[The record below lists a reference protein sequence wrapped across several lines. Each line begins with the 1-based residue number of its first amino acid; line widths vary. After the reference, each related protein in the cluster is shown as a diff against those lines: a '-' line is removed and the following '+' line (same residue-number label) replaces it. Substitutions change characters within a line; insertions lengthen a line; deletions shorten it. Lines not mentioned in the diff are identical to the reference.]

1 MSTRHGITARVKADG
16 LIAIVRGDFAVERTL
31 AIADTVRDAG
41 VSILEVTLNTTGALE
56 AIAALRLR
64 QGERMLIGAGT
75 VRGLHYQAPPCAQAK
90 LVRVVQGRILDIAV
104 DIRRSSP
111 TFGQWVAAEISAA
124 DGSEIFVPVGFAHG
138 ICTLEPDT
146 AVLYKV
152 SDYYS
157 PAHDLGIRWN
167 DPAIGVTWPIG
178 EADAILSDKDRSL
191 PFMRD
196 ADLF

>member
-1 MSTRHGITARVKADG
+1 MGLDVRRLAIPDVLIIRPTRHADARGYFTETYNRKALAEIGIDVPFVQDNHSHSTR
-16 LIAIVRGDFAVERTL
+16 
-31 AIADTVRDAG
+31 
-41 VSILEVTLNTTGALE
+41 
-56 AIAALRLR
+56 
-64 QGERMLIGAGT
+64 AGT